1 MKMRA
6 SKIRTALRWSIAL
19 MGSVVAL
26 TMSLNAHHGTAVSYD
41 QSKAFSVKAT
51 VTDFKYANPHPSIYF
66 DVKDE
71 KGNVV
76 HWSGEIA
83 PNAAQLQQEG
93 WGKKRSEAAL
103 AAGTE
108 VTITIAPSRA
118 GTPVGLINK
127 IVGPTGE
134 SILGLTPLGAPAAGA
149 EIKQ

>member
-1 MKMRA
+1 MYNWNRNILLTLA
-6 SKIRTALRWSIAL
+6 SLA
-19 MGSVVAL
+19 VAL
-26 TMSLNAHHGTAVSYD
+26 GVPLAAHHGTAVSYD

-93 WGKKRSEAAL
+93 WGKKR
-103 AAGTE
+103 
-108 VTITIAPSRA
+108 
-118 GTPVGLINK
+118 
-127 IVGPTGE
+127 
-134 SILGLTPLGAPAAGA
+134 
-149 EIKQ
+149 

>member
-1 MKMRA
+1 MNHWNRSFLTLA
-6 SKIRTALRWSIAL
+6 SLA
-19 MGSVVAL
+19 VAL
-26 TMSLNAHHGTAVSYD
+26 GMPLAAHHGTAVSYD

-103 AAGTE
+103 APGTE
-108 VTITIAPSRA
+108 VTITLAPSRA

-134 SILGLTPLGAPAAGA
+134 SILGLTPLGAPAPGA
-149 EIKQ
+149 ETKQ

>member
-1 MKMRA
+1 MCNSNRNLLILA
-6 SKIRTALRWSIAL
+6 SWA
-19 MGSVVAL
+19 VVLGIPVA
-26 TMSLNAHHGTAVSYD
+26 AHHGTAVSYD
-41 QSKAFSVKAT
+41 QSKAFTVKAT

-93 WGKKRSEAAL
+93 WGKNRSEAAL
-103 AAGTE
+103 APGTE
-108 VTITIAPSRA
+108 VTITLAPSRA

-134 SILGLTPLGAPAAGA
+134 SILGLTPLGAPAPGA
-149 EIKQ
+149 ETKQ

>member
-1 MKMRA
+1 MYNSSRNILIVA
-6 SKIRTALRWSIAL
+6 SWA
-19 MGSVVAL
+19 VVLGIPVA
-26 TMSLNAHHGTAVSYD
+26 AHHGTAVSYD
-41 QSKAFSVKAT
+41 QTKAFSVKAT

-103 AAGTE
+103 APGTE
-108 VTITIAPSRA
+108 ITITIAPSRA

-134 SILGLTPLGAPAAGA
+134 SILGLTPLGAPAPGA
-149 EIKQ
+149 ETKQ

>member
-1 MKMRA
+1 MYNSSRNILIVA
-6 SKIRTALRWSIAL
+6 SWA
-19 MGSVVAL
+19 VVLGIPVA
-26 TMSLNAHHGTAVSYD
+26 AHHGTAVSYD
-41 QSKAFSVKAT
+41 QSKSFSIKAT

-103 AAGTE
+103 TPGTE
-108 VTITIAPSRA
+108 VTITLAPSRA

-134 SILGLTPLGAPAAGA
+134 SILGLTPLGAPAPGA
-149 EIKQ
+149 ETKQ

>member
-1 MKMRA
+1 MQT
-6 SKIRTALRWSIAL
+6 KILLSLSSALLA
-19 MGSVVAL
+19 VAVPL
-26 TMSLNAHHGTAVSYD
+26 AAHHGTAVSYD
-41 QSKAFSVKAT
+41 QSKSFSVKAT
-51 VTDFKYANPHPSIYF
+51 VTEFRYANPHPQIYF

-103 AAGTE
+103 APGTE
-108 VTITIAPSRA
+108 VTITLAPSRA

-127 IVGPTGE
+127 IVGPAGE
-134 SILGLTPLGAPAAGA
+134 SLLGLTPLGAPAPAA
-149 EIKQ
+149 EGPGR

>member
-1 MKMRA
+1 MCNSNRNILILA
-6 SKIRTALRWSIAL
+6 SW
-19 MGSVVAL
+19 GVAL
-26 TMSLNAHHGTAVSYD
+26 SIPLAAHHGPAVSYD
-41 QSKAFSVKAT
+41 QVKAFSVKAT

-103 AAGTE
+103 APGTE
-108 VTITIAPSRA
+108 VTITLAPSRA

-134 SILGLTPLGAPAAGA
+134 SILGLTPLGAPAPGA
-149 EIKQ
+149 ETKQ

>member
-1 MKMRA
+1 MYNSSRNILILA
-6 SKIRTALRWSIAL
+6 SWA
-19 MGSVVAL
+19 VVLGIPVA
-26 TMSLNAHHGTAVSYD
+26 AHHGTAVSYD
-41 QSKAFSVKAT
+41 QTKAFSVKAT

-103 AAGTE
+103 APGTE

-127 IVGPTGE
+127 IVGAAGE
-134 SILGLTPLGAPAAGA
+134 SILGLTPLGAPAPGA
-149 EIKQ
+149 ETKQ

>member
-1 MKMRA
+1 MRA
-6 SKIRTALRWSIAL
+6 SKIRTALRWIIAS

-51 VTDFKYANPHPSIYF
+51 VTDFRYANPHPSIYF

-103 AAGTE
+103 APGTE
-108 VTITIAPSRA
+108 VTITLAPSRA
-118 GTPVGLINK
+118 GTNVGLINK

-134 SILGLTPLGAPAAGA
+134 SILGLTPLGAPAPGA
-149 EIKQ
+149 ETKQ

>member
-1 MKMRA
+1 MCNSNRNILILA
-6 SKIRTALRWSIAL
+6 SW
-19 MGSVVAL
+19 GVAL
-26 TMSLNAHHGTAVSYD
+26 SIPLAAHHGTAVSYD
-41 QSKAFSVKAT
+41 QVKAFSVKAT

-103 AAGTE
+103 TPGTE
-108 VTITIAPSRA
+108 VTITLAPSRA

-134 SILGLTPLGAPAAGA
+134 SILGLTPLGAPAPGA
-149 EIKQ
+149 ETKQ

>member
-1 MKMRA
+1 MCNSNRNILILA
-6 SKIRTALRWSIAL
+6 SWAVVLSIPLA
-19 MGSVVAL
+19 
-26 TMSLNAHHGTAVSYD
+26 AHHGTAVSYD

-71 KGNVV
+71 KSNVV

-103 AAGTE
+103 APGTE
-108 VTITIAPSRA
+108 VTITLAPSRA

-134 SILGLTPLGAPAAGA
+134 SILGLTPLGAPAPGA
-149 EIKQ
+149 ETKQ

>member
-1 MKMRA
+1 MCNSNRNILILA
-6 SKIRTALRWSIAL
+6 SWA
-19 MGSVVAL
+19 VVLGIPVA
-26 TMSLNAHHGTAVSYD
+26 AHHGTAVSYD
-41 QSKAFSVKAT
+41 QSKTFSLKAT

-103 AAGTE
+103 APGTE

-134 SILGLTPLGAPAAGA
+134 SILGLTPLGSPAPGA
-149 EIKQ
+149 ETKQ

>member
-1 MKMRA
+1 MCNSNRNILILA
-6 SKIRTALRWSIAL
+6 SWAVVLSIPLA
-19 MGSVVAL
+19 
-26 TMSLNAHHGTAVSYD
+26 AHHGTAVSYD
-41 QSKAFSVKAT
+41 QSKALSVKAT

-103 AAGTE
+103 APGTE

-134 SILGLTPLGAPAAGA
+134 SILGLTPLGAPAPGA
-149 EIKQ
+149 ETKQ

>member
-1 MKMRA
+1 MSRNILSLA
-6 SKIRTALRWSIAL
+6 CLA
-19 MGSVVAL
+19 VVLGMPLA
-26 TMSLNAHHGTAVSYD
+26 AHHGTAVSYD
-41 QSKAFSVKAT
+41 QSKALTVKAT
-51 VTDFKYANPHPSIYF
+51 VTEFHYINPHPSLFF

-103 AAGTE
+103 APGTE
-108 VTITIAPSRA
+108 VNITLAPSRA

-134 SILGLTPLGAPAAGA
+134 SILGLTPLGAPAPGA
-149 EIKQ
+149 ETKQ